1 MSYCYGQVGTCQY
14 TRTAELSLKQFPKSL
29 YIAPGLSLAEEV
41 KTAPTCGGRAGSK
54 KCSCDKS
61 GCVKLKNA

>member
-1 MSYCYGQVGTCQY
+1 MSYCYDQVGTCQH

-41 KTAPTCGGRAGSK
+41 KTAPTCGRAGSK